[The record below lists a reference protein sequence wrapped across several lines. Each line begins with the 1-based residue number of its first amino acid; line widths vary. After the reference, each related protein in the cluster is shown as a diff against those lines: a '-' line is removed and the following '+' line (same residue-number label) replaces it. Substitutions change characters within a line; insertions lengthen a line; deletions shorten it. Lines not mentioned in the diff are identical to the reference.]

1 MMFSTKESKVDTNF
15 QPSLWSNT
23 VQAIIAQSTAEDM
36 CDWQSKNF
44 WYHLPILTENTKKIS
59 I

>member
-44 WYHLPILTENTKKIS
+44 WYHLPILIENTKKTS

>member
-44 WYHLPILTENTKKIS
+44 WYNLPILIENTKKIS